1 MILPELL
8 VWAYRV
14 LEEQWMLS
22 KFLVE
27 DWNLEN
33 LPQFL
38 EDWSQILGLYR
49 SLGDINCEKCQH

>member
-1 MILPELL
+1 MIFPELL

-14 LEEQWMLS
+14 LEEQGMLS

-27 DWNLEN
+27 DWNLEY

-38 EDWSQILGLYR
+38 EDRFLVCIGV
-49 SLGDINCEKCQH
+49 